1 MNNFKVTR
9 GVYPTM
15 ITPYRN
21 GKIDEDALRAL
32 VRFYWDSGC
41 DGIFAACQSSEIM
54 FLSVEERVLL
64 VRTVVKA
71 AYELAKNDKSRPPL
85 MIVASGHV
93 SDKLDDQADELC
105 RVAAEGP
112 DALILI
118 SNRFDIAN
126 TTDEAWIKDAEA
138 LLEKLP
144 PDMPLGIYE
153 CPKPYKRLLSD
164 AMLKWCIENGRF
176 YFIKDTCCDAD
187 LIAHRLDICRGS
199 HLEIFNANAQTLLP
213 TLKNGCS
220 GYCGVMANFHPELYV
235 RLMKSDFQSR
245 EASLL
250 QDYLGLAATAE
261 ALTYPCCAKDYLNR
275 YRNIPMETYARSA
288 DEINYTPY
296 QKSCIDQFAEL
307 SEFISGERRHCCR
320 S

>member
-1 MNNFKVTR
+1 MNNFKVMR

-21 GKIDEDALRAL
+21 GKIDEDAVRAL
-32 VRFYWDSGC
+32 VRFYWESGC

-54 FLSVEERVLL
+54 YLSVEERVLL
-64 VRTVVKA
+64 VRLVVETA
-71 AYELAKNDKSRPPL
+71 RELAKNDNSRPPL

-93 SDKLDDQADELC
+93 SDSLEDQADELC

-118 SNRFDIAN
+118 SNRLDIPN
-126 TTDEAWIKDAEA
+126 TTDEAWIADAEA
-138 LLEKLP
+138 LIAKLP
-144 PDMPLGIYE
+144 SDMPLGIYE
-153 CPKPYKRLLSD
+153 CPKPYKRLLTD
-164 AMLKWCIENGRF
+164 AMLKWCIKTDRF

-213 TLKNGCS
+213 TIKAGAS

-235 RLMKSDFQSR
+235 RLWRAERDSR

-250 QDYLGLAATAE
+250 QDYLGLAATVE

-275 YRNIPMETYARSA
+275 YRNIAMETFARSA
-288 DEINYTPY
+288 DEKNYTPY
-296 QKSCIDQFAEL
+296 QRSCIDQFAEL
-307 SEFISGERRHCCR
+307 SEYITKFSGGAN
-320 S
+320 